1 MKEFGLSG
9 TNLCEDSINYLVNNL
24 TKNILKL
31 DISDQKFIREEDVIM
46 LVSRCN
52 KLIALNLG
60 FFELTNNSIKKIIE
74 YLKSSLEELQV
85 SRAKIDFEC
94 PAALKS
100 LTRLRIF
107 NCCVLNLEEI
117 RGLKT
122 HIPSLECVN
131 STGALNIAYSGQYT
145 KYRKVTPTSSNLF

>member
-1 MKEFGLSG
+1 MDVTFFLTSKRTGRPRGLW
-9 TNLCEDSINYLVNNL
+9 LCQAPSLV
-24 TKNILKL
+24 TIFEW
-31 DISDQKFIREEDVIM
+31 S

-94 PAALKS
+94 PEALKS

-107 NCCVLNLEEI
+107 NCCVLNSEEI
-117 RGLKT
+117 RGLKN

-145 KYRKVTPTSSNLF
+145 KYRKVAVTGSNLF

>member
-1 MKEFGLSG
+1 MLCIKFCGKLCSIIYNRYLLSQVIFENGLY
-9 TNLCEDSINYLVNNL
+9 CL
-24 TKNILKL
+24 TKK
-31 DISDQKFIREEDVIM
+31 IRPAERPLALPGPFTGYVIFEWS

-94 PAALKS
+94 PEALKS

-107 NCCVLNLEEI
+107 NCCVLNSEEI
-117 RGLKT
+117 RGLKK

-131 STGALNIAYSGQYT
+131 STGALNIA
-145 KYRKVTPTSSNLF
+145 LFRTIY